1 MINRASRKGS
11 GLTRP
16 HGSNQSVDR
25 KTDVET
31 KASDTFS
38 RGPVVSDIRL
48 SRLTHPRGT
57 LVAMIL
63 LAVVFIL
70 FGMFAEA
77 RPTAHVPA
85 PNTLDGAAYLV
96 TDWVLHR

>member
-1 MINRASRKGS
+1 MQ
-11 GLTRP
+11 T
-16 HGSNQSVDR
+16 
-25 KTDVET
+25 KT
-31 KASDTFS
+31 SDSFS
-38 RGPVVSDIRL
+38 RGPVINDMRL

-63 LAVVFIL
+63 LAVVFLL

-77 RPTAHVPA
+77 LPVAHVPP

-96 TDWVLHR
+96 TDWVFGR